1 MQAIPV
7 MPPLPTKKPRSKVAT
22 TCSTIQSEPQQ
33 AALNALDKLGGK
45 PVVLREDGNLSNKV
59 KISLASDT

>member
-1 MQAIPV
+1 MTPAQA
-7 MPPLPTKKPRSKVAT
+7 
-22 TCSTIQSEPQQ
+22 QQ
-33 AALNALDKLGGK
+33 AALNALEKLGGK